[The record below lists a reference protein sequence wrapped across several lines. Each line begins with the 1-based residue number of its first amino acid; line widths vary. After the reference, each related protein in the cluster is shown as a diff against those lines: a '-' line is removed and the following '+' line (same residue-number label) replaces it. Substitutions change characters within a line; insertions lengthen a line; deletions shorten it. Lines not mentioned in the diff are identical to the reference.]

1 MRKHNSV
8 IFAALLAL
16 ATPGL
21 TAPVWAQE
29 APQKNTA
36 QTTAQIAVTG
46 EGVVM
51 AAPDMA
57 TISLGVTQ
65 TAATAKAAMDQTN
78 AELGKVLANLK
89 AAGIAG
95 RDLQT
100 SGVSLQPQRSS
111 SSSSASDIEVKG
123 YTARN
128 QLTVIERKIDTLGTI
143 LDAAVKDGANTLDSV
158 QFGVAD
164 PAPLLDEA
172 RLRAVADARHRAE
185 VITGAA
191 GVRLGPIAAITE
203 GGGNMPGPRGAM
215 FARAAAD
222 SMPVEGGELSFSVG
236 INVTWQIL
244 Q

>member
-8 IFAALLAL
+8 IFAALLAI

-29 APQKNTA
+29 APAKTTA
-36 QTTAQIAVTG
+36 QTNAQIAVTG

-111 SSSSASDIEVKG
+111 SSSSSDIEVKG

-128 QLTVIERKIDTLGTI
+128 QLTVIVRKIDTLGTI
-143 LDAAVKDGANTLDSV
+143 LDAAVKDGANTLDNV

-236 INVTWQIL
+236 INVTWEIL

>member
-16 ATPGL
+16 APATPL
-21 TAPVWAQE
+21 WAQE
-29 APQKNTA
+29 PASQAAA
-36 QTTAQIAVTG
+36 QTPAQIAVTG

-65 TAATAKAAMDQTN
+65 TAKTAKEAMDLTN
-78 AELGKVLANLK
+78 TELAKVLENLK
-89 AAGIAG
+89 AAGIEG

-100 SGVSLQPQRSS
+100 SGLSLNRNSDSSYSS
-111 SSSSASDIEVKG
+111 SESAKSEG
-123 YTARN
+123 FTARN
-128 QLTVIERKIDTLGTI
+128 QLTVTVRQIDTLGAI
-143 LDAAVKDGANTLDSV
+143 LDAAVKDGANTLNNV

-172 RLRAVADARHRAE
+172 RLRAVADARHRAD
-185 VITGAA
+185 VVTGAA
-191 GVRLGPIAAITE
+191 GVRLGTIIAITE
-203 GGGNMPGPRGAM
+203 NGGYSPSPRGAM
-215 FARAAAD
+215 FARASSD
-222 SMPVEGGELSFSVG
+222 SMPVEAGELSFSVG
-236 INVTWQIL
+236 VSITWQVL